1 MKNKL
6 IQFIK
11 KDSFN
16 TYIFTGLLCIQL
28 SVILLSWVLKAINP
42 DSSIHSLLGRDG
54 IRWFWGHFSD
64 NINNRILVWML
75 FIGVLWG
82 VLKESRFALLSFKKG
97 DISYRER
104 LGLKVFF
111 SEIILILSFVLWLIL
126 APNAILLS
134 VTGHLFPSSFTSGVI
149 PIASIIGVLSLSSY
163 GFITGAFK
171 RVSHVFHAMTK
182 GITAISPY
190 LILYCIVM
198 ELISSISYVIGY

>member
-16 TYIFTGLLCIQL
+16 TYFFTGLLCIQL

-42 DSSIHSLLGRDG
+42 DSSIRS
-54 IRWFWGHFSD
+54 
-64 NINNRILVWML
+64 ILVWML

-190 LILYCIVM
+190 LILYRTVM